1 MKTFS
6 KTRIIFLGAILAASV
21 YLQAQ
26 TEEAPIIQLINEM
39 AEKPEN
45 HQSISTYYKT
55 MAAEARAEAEMHKTM
70 KSTYKHD
77 HAQFK
82 GMPAAQSTD
91 AHCDRLIELS
101 LAEAAEYEALAA
113 LHDAEAAQ

>member
-1 MKTFS
+1 MKQFS
-6 KTRIIFLGAILAASV
+6 AARIIFLGAVLTVTAH
-21 YLQAQ
+21 LQAQ
-26 TEEAPIIQLINEM
+26 PAEAPIIQLINEM
-39 AEKPEN
+39 ADKPEN

-55 MAAEARAEAEMHKTM
+55 KAAEARAEAEMHKTM

-91 AHCDRLIELS
+91 AHCDRLMELS
-101 LAEAAEYEALAA
+101 LAEAEEYEALAA